1 MTTQMRHMMARGL
14 RSVGGRVLSVALAA
28 TALMVGGAACHLLDV
43 TTPDVVPTEGLND
56 PLALPTIRA
65 GAIGDFGIAYTGSG
79 ASGSGG
85 TVEGQVLISGL
96 LADEWINTET
106 FPDRVQADARQV
118 DPASGTFTTVFRNLA
133 RAHLSATNAAAKFRQ
148 LSDTTTNSGLAE
160 MLSLVGYTR
169 LFFAENYCSG
179 VPISYPN
186 PDGSVQFGTP
196 LTTAQM
202 LDSALLRFNEALAV
216 ARALVVATA
225 SDTANRILMIG
236 LASVG
241 KARTLLAMGRIA
253 DADTVASAANVATGL
268 VYVIQHD
275 LNTSRQQNGVFSG
288 IRKFKR
294 YGVANRE
301 GGVGLPWRDS
311 ASLDPR
317 TPFTRY
323 PLLPKPNFGFDGV
336 TPQFDQLRYT
346 DEKSAITLA
355 TGLEARLINAEA
367 ALLRGDTVA
376 FMAGLNG
383 LRTSPPEYIL
393 AGVQGTTAPGDQP
406 RPVPVMVALATPA
419 SSAAAVNLLFTER
432 ARWLWGTGHRLND
445 LRRLVRAVGTR
456 GGYGRAE
463 NTVFPNGPY
472 FKNGLVYG
480 TDVNYPVPL
489 DETNNP
495 NFTQCRDRLP

>member
-1 MTTQMRHMMARGL
+1 MTIQMRHLMARGL
-14 RSVGGRVLSVALAA
+14 RSFGGRVLSVALAA
-28 TALMVGGAACHLLDV
+28 TALMAVGGACHLLDV
-43 TTPDVVPTEGLND
+43 TTPDVIPADNLND

-118 DPASGTFTTVFRNLA
+118 DRASGTFTGVFRNLA
-133 RAHLSATNAAAKFRQ
+133 RAHLSATTAAAKFRL
-148 LSDTTTNSGLAE
+148 LSDTTVNTGLTE
-160 MLSLVGYTR
+160 MLSLVAYTR
-169 LFFAENYCSG
+169 LFYAENYCSG

-186 PDGSVQFGTP
+186 PDGSVQFGMP
-196 LTTAQM
+196 LTTPQM

-216 ARALVVATA
+216 ARALDTSTAARRTARAT
-225 SDTANRILMIG
+225 MIS

-241 KARTLLAMGRIA
+241 KARTLLAMGRIV
-253 DADTVASAANVATGL
+253 DADTVASAAAVATGFS
-268 VYVIQHD
+268 YVIQHD
-275 LNTSRQQNGVFSG
+275 LNTARQQNGVFSG

-294 YGVANRE
+294 YGVADGK
-301 GGVGLPWRDS
+301 GGVGLQWRTV
-311 ASLDPR
+311 LDPR
-317 TPFTRY
+317 TPFTRV
-323 PLLPKPNFGFDGV
+323 PATNNGFDAA

-346 DEKSAITLA
+346 DEKAAITLA

-367 ALLRGDTVA
+367 ALLRSDTVG
-376 FMAGLNG
+376 FMALLNG
-383 LRTSPPEYIL
+383 LRASPPAYIL
-393 AGVQGTTAPGDQP
+393 AGVQNTPVPGDQP
-406 RPVPVMVALATPA
+406 RPLDPMAALAAPA
-419 SSAAAVNLLFTER
+419 SPAAAIDLLFSER
-432 ARWLWGTGHRLND
+432 ARWLWGTGHRLSD
-445 LRRLVRAVGTR
+445 LRRLVRAVGVR
-456 GGYGRAE
+456 GGFGRAE
-463 NTVFPNGPY
+463 NTAFPNGLY

-495 NFTQCRDRLP
+495 NFTQCLDRLP

>member
-1 MTTQMRHMMARGL
+1 MTTHLRYMMARGL
-14 RSVGGRVLSVALAA
+14 RTFGGRVVTVALAA
-28 TALMVGGAACHLLDV
+28 TALMAVGGACHLLDV
-43 TTPDVVPTEGLND
+43 TTPDVVPAEDLND
-56 PLALPTIRA
+56 PLALPIIRA

-118 DPASGTFTTVFRNLA
+118 DRASGTFNTVFRNLA
-133 RAHLSATNAAAKFRQ
+133 RAHLSATKAAAKFRE
-148 LSDTTTNSGLAE
+148 LSDTTTNPGLTE
-160 MLSLVGYTR
+160 MLSLVGFTR

-186 PDGSVQFGTP
+186 PDASVQFGMP
-196 LTTAQM
+196 LTTQQM
-202 LDSALLRFNEALAV
+202 LDSALFRFNEALAL
-216 ARALVVATA
+216 ARALVVTTA

-268 VYVIQHD
+268 AYVIQHD
-275 LNTSRQQNGVFSG
+275 LNTARQQNGVFSG

-294 YGVANRE
+294 YGVADGK
-301 GGVGLPWRDS
+301 GGVGIQWRTV
-311 ASLDPR
+311 LDPR
-317 TPFTRY
+317 TPYTRF
-323 PLLPKPNFGFDGV
+323 PLTPKPNFGFDGV

-367 ALLRGDTVA
+367 ALGRGDTVA
-376 FMAGLNG
+376 FMATLNA
-383 LRTSPPEYIL
+383 LRAVPPAYIL
-393 AGVQGTTAPGDQP
+393 AGVQNTTVPGDQP
-406 RPVPVMVALATPA
+406 RPVPPMAALATPT
-419 SSAAAVNLLFTER
+419 SGAAAVDLLFNER
-432 ARWLWGTGHRLND
+432 AHWLWGTGHRLND

-463 NTVFPNGPY
+463 NTVFPNGNY

-480 TDVNYPVPL
+480 TDVNYPIPL
-489 DETNNP
+489 EETNNP
-495 NFTQCRDRLP
+495 NFTQCLDRLP